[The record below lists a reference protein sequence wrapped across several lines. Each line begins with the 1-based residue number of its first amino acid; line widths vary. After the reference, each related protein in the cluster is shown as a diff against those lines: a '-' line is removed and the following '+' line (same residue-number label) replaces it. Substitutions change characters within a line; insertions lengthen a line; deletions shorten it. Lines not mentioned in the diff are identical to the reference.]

1 MFLHTSMFVLLAI
14 KFYIKKTE
22 GYELVSDLN
31 FTEVLFSL
39 LRGLDRISGM
49 W

>member
-1 MFLHTSMFVLLAI
+1 MFLHTSMFALLVI
-14 KFYIKKTE
+14 KVCIKKTE